1 MDSVIRV
8 DQLSHFYGTQM
19 AIDGLSFEV
28 ARGEVFG
35 LLGPNGA
42 GKTTTIRL
50 LNGMFEPSQ
59 GNLEVMGFDPRRQ
72 GTQIRRVAG
81 VLTETPALYERLTA
95 RQNLRFFGTLAG
107 LSDDQIKKRT
117 EELLHLFDL
126 TQRADERTGTFSK
139 GMKQRLAIAR
149 AWINQPKLLFLD
161 EPTSGLDPEAAVQ
174 VRELIADVRQKEG
187 TTVFI
192 CTHNLD
198 EAQRL
203 CDRLLI
209 LRNGAALAQG
219 SLADL
224 RRIISPGLWLEISLF
239 EPYVG
244 VNDGWL
250 HALTGVLKLDV
261 LNDQNLRLE
270 VESQAVIPEVV
281 SRLAAAGVQIL
292 RVQPQEISLEEVY
305 LRLQSNHLAQGEREK
320 TEYAQLS

>member
-1 MDSVIRV
+1 MKPIIEVQ
-8 DQLSHFYGTQM
+8 QLSHSYGENV
-19 AIDGLSFEV
+19 AINQLSFKV
-28 ARGEVFG
+28 NQGEVFG

-50 LNGMFEPSQ
+50 LNGMFEPSAGELQ
-59 GNLEVMGFDPRRQ
+59 VLGYDPRRD
-72 GTQIRRVAG
+72 GASIRKVAG

-95 RQNLRFFGTLAG
+95 RQNLKFFGTLAG
-107 LSDDQIKKRT
+107 LTPSKIMERT

-126 TQRADERTGTFSK
+126 TQRANDRTGSYSK

-149 AWINQPKLLFLD
+149 AWMNHPKLLFLD

-174 VRELIADVRQKEG
+174 VRELIVDVRQKEG
-187 TTVFI
+187 TTVLI

-209 LRNGAALAQG
+209 LRKGAALAQG

-239 EPYVG
+239 EPFTKI
-244 VNDGWL
+244 NDEWL
-250 HALTGVLKLDV
+250 QGMAGVLKIDV
-261 LNDQNLRLE
+261 LSNQTLRLE
-270 VESQAVIPEVV
+270 VESQAVIPEAV
-281 SRLAAAGVQIL
+281 SRLAAAGARIL

-305 LRLQSNHLAQGEREK
+305 LRLQSNHLVQAEK
-320 TEYAQLS
+320 EGAAYAQLS

>member
-1 MDSVIRV
+1 MEAIIEVE
-8 DQLSHFYGTQM
+8 QLSHQYGDQV
-19 AIDGLSFEV
+19 AINNLSFSV
-28 ARGEVFG
+28 DKGEVFG

-50 LNGMFEPSQ
+50 LNGMFEPTA
-59 GNLEVMGFDPRRQ
+59 GNLSVLGYDPRLQGGSIRQ
-72 GTQIRRVAG
+72 VAG

-95 RQNLRFFGTLAG
+95 RQNLKFFGTLAG
-107 LSDDQIKKRT
+107 LSPAEIALRT
-117 EELLHLFDL
+117 DELLRMFDL
-126 TQRADERTGTFSK
+126 IQRADDRTGSYSK

-149 AWINQPKLLFLD
+149 AWINHPKLLFLD

-174 VRELIADVRQKEG
+174 VRELIADVRLKEG

-209 LRNGAALAQG
+209 LREGAALAQG
-219 SLADL
+219 SLAEL

-239 EPYVG
+239 EPFLG
-244 VNDGWL
+244 IKEDWL
-250 HALTGVLKLDV
+250 QGMAGVLMLDILTDLTV
-261 LNDQNLRLE
+261 RLE
-270 VESQAVIPEVV
+270 VESQAVIPAVIN
-281 SRLAAAGVQIL
+281 RLAAAGAQIL

-305 LRLQSNHLAQGEREK
+305 LRLQSNHIPPLQKEGSAH
-320 TEYAQLS
+320 A